1 MKCAARTVVRSS
13 AKGGAIRSVATS
25 AYAVRTMTRIESI
38 RRHLRAPSAPFPT
51 PITTAQAAEGRP
63 VAPQLI
69 ASELAAFK
77 PVASLAPASP
87 EQLRKP
93 AAPRRH
99 KMAQRRTHLRP
110 ASLARSASRSL
121 ARDEQVPALE
131 AAPKVADRFDPIG
144 SLIHGLG

>member
-38 RRHLRAPSAPFPT
+38 RRHLRAPSAPCPT
-51 PITTAQAAEGRP
+51 PITTAQAAERRP

-69 ASELAAFK
+69 ASELAASK
-77 PVASLAPASP
+77 PVASP

-144 SLIHGLG
+144 S